1 MTRGMTSSDHG
12 HYLGMSQAY
21 PLLLWNGLSV
31 GGCGVA
37 FCEAGLPSSSGVIVF
52 DLFFDVGLGL
62 AAVPGAEM
70 TQGTAGGTIPCGRP
84 SNSAWYGE
92 TWVLW
97 GLS

>member
-1 MTRGMTSSDHG
+1 
-12 HYLGMSQAY
+12 MSQAY

-70 TQGTAGGTIPCGRP
+70 TQGTAGGTILCGRP

>member
-1 MTRGMTSSDHG
+1 MITDTT
-12 HYLGMSQAY
+12 LGCRKRTPCCCGTVFRLEVA
-21 PLLLWNGLSV
+21 
-31 GGCGVA
+31 GVA
-37 FCEAGLPSSSGVIVF
+37 FCEPGLPSPVGAIVS

-62 AAVPGAEM
+62 AVVPGVEM
-70 TQGTAGGTIPCGRP
+70 TQGTADGTIPCGRP

>member
-1 MTRGMTSSDHG
+1 M
-12 HYLGMSQAY
+12 
-21 PLLLWNGLSV
+21 PV
-31 GGCGVA
+31 GA
-37 FCEAGLPSSSGVIVF
+37 IVS
-52 DLFFDVGLGL
+52 DLFFDIGLGL
-62 AAVPGAEM
+62 AVVPGVEM

>member
-1 MTRGMTSSDHG
+1 
-12 HYLGMSQAY
+12 MSQAY

-37 FCEAGLPSSSGVIVF
+37 FCEPGLSSPGGAIVS

-62 AAVPGAEM
+62 AVVPGAEM
-70 TQGTAGGTIPCGRP
+70 TQGTADGTILCGRP